1 MKKFEEY
8 YLGLDMGTGSV
19 GWAVTD
25 PSYNVI
31 KRHGKA
37 LWGIR
42 LFESANTAEER
53 RAFRISRRRT
63 ERRKERLA
71 LLQEIFAEEIC
82 KRDAGFYQRMKESK
96 YWHEDKLD
104 INGNMPELP
113 YALFADD
120 GFTDKDYYK
129 KYPTIYHLRYALVN
143 NSEDKPDIRL
153 VYLALHHIIKY
164 RGHFLF
170 EGKKLSEVENFST
183 AMDTLKQQALEQ
195 DIDLSLLDDPDIL
208 NQLESIICDVNCSK
222 SDKKTQIGKLIAGT
236 DKQKKAIAALITGC
250 TVKLNDIFPNLE
262 LDKDDNAK
270 VCFSDNNYE
279 EKEAEIEALLADR
292 FLLIT
297 AAKCVYDWT
306 VLHDILSNSHYL
318 SEAKVKTY
326 QKHCEDL
333 RKVKKLLRA
342 DKEIYEAVFGVPAN
356 KEANYSAYIGM
367 VKKNGKKQPIE
378 KNCTTDDFYKF
389 LKGKLDKLQVDEAG
403 QALIDQLKSEMEMG
417 TLFPKQRIRDN
428 GVIPYQL
435 HENELNAIL
444 ENASKFYPFL
454 LQADPDGH
462 TPIEKIQKI
471 FRFRIPYYVG
481 PLNTTHKDKGGHSWS
496 VRKKQGKIYPWNFT
510 EMIDEEESATKFIER
525 MTNKCSYLIGED
537 VLPKESLLY
546 AKFNVLN
553 ELNNLRIDG
562 ELVSVEIK
570 QLIYNQVFQKY
581 QHVTGKKLKDFLL
594 HNGIISKGQELS
606 GFDQN
611 FKSSLKAYH
620 DFKQIVGAGVL
631 TQNQQEDIVRDITL
645 FGDSQSMLRKRLRR
659 KYPAL
664 SDKQVQQLASRKYTG
679 WGRLSRT
686 FLEEIESVNKETGEI
701 MNIITALWETND
713 NLMQLL
719 SGKYDYITRIEERN
733 ASRNFEGEVTYQNVE
748 ELYVSPAVKRPIWQT
763 IRIVK
768 EVAHIMGGSPKR
780 IFVEMA
786 KEPGEKGVRKVSRR
800 NSLLDLYKQCKKE
813 APELYDRL
821 ANKESDN
828 ALRSDKLYLYY
839 SQMGKCMYSN
849 EPIDLD
855 DLFTNRYDIDHIY
868 PQSKVMDDSLDNRV
882 LVKRELNSRKSD
894 NFPVPKE
901 YVDAAKPL
909 WDTLLSK
916 KLISKEKYKRLTR
929 RDRFEDEE
937 LAGFIARQLV
947 ETRQSTKAVT
957 KLLAT
962 AYPES
967 EIVYSKAKAVSE
979 FRHKFDALKVR
990 DVNDYHHAKDAYL
1003 NIVVGNTYYVKF
1015 TKDAAWFIRNNPGRS
1030 YNLKKMFENET
1041 VKRGNETAWIPGD
1054 NGTVCVVKKWLN
1066 KNNILFTRQSFE
1078 EKGKLFEQT
1087 IVKKGKGQIPLK
1099 NGADKRLQNKEKY
1112 GAYNKA
1118 SGAYYMLVES
1128 DDKKGGRKRSIE
1140 VVPVYLTQTFKK
1152 HPELLNEYCE
1162 NELKLINA
1170 DIRINAIKKNTLFQI
1185 NKLRMHLSSR
1195 TGDDYIFTNATQLI
1209 LAEDVMQ
1216 LVKCITKYCDEKRV
1230 NKNCTLSSKNR
1241 IKEDQLILLYD
1252 LLLQKLDS
1260 TIYQGHFN
1268 ALTKALKNKREKF
1281 IDLATEEKY
1290 YVINEILH
1298 PLQCNS
1304 KNANLTLLEEG
1315 KTVGRLRLKK
1325 TIKPSDSI
1333 CIINQSITGFYEQV
1347 IDLQTI

>member
-170 EGKKLSEVENFST
+170 EGKKLSEVESFST
-183 AMDTLKQQALEQ
+183 AMDALKQQALEQ
-195 DIDLSLLDDPDIL
+195 DIDLSLLDDPDVL
-208 NQLESIICDVNCSK
+208 KQLESIICDVNCSK

-250 TVKLNDIFPNLE
+250 TVKLNDIFPDLE

-356 KEANYSAYIGM
+356 TEANYSAYIGM

-378 KNCTTDDFYKF
+378 KTCTTDDFYKS

-481 PLNTTHKDKGGHSWS
+481 PLNTSHKDKGGHSWS
-496 VRKKQGKIYPWNFT
+496 VRKKEGKIYPWNFT

-553 ELNNLRIDG
+553 ELSNLRIDG
-562 ELVSVEIK
+562 EFVSVEIK

-645 FGDSQSMLRKRLRR
+645 FGDSQPMLRKRLRR

-719 SGKYDYITRIEERN
+719 SGKYDYITQIEEWNAGRN
-733 ASRNFEGEVTYQNVE
+733 LEREVTYQNVE

-929 RDRFEDEE
+929 RDPFGEEE

-979 FRHKFDALKVR
+979 FRHKFDAVKVR

-1041 VKRGNETAWIPGD
+1041 IKRGNETAWIPGD

-1078 EKGKLFEQT
+1078 EKGGLFDQN
-1087 IVKKGKGQIPLK
+1087 IMKKGKGQIPLK

-1128 DDKKGGRKRSIE
+1128 DDKKGGKKRSIE

>member
-1 MKKFEEY
+1 
-8 YLGLDMGTGSV
+8 
-19 GWAVTD
+19 
-25 PSYNVI
+25 
-31 KRHGKA
+31 
-37 LWGIR
+37 
-42 LFESANTAEER
+42 
-53 RAFRISRRRT
+53 
-63 ERRKERLA
+63 
-71 LLQEIFAEEIC
+71 
-82 KRDAGFYQRMKESK
+82 
-96 YWHEDKLD
+96 
-104 INGNMPELP
+104 
-113 YALFADD
+113 
-120 GFTDKDYYK
+120 
-129 KYPTIYHLRYALVN
+129 
-143 NSEDKPDIRL
+143 
-153 VYLALHHIIKY
+153 
-164 RGHFLF
+164 
-170 EGKKLSEVENFST
+170 
-183 AMDTLKQQALEQ
+183 
-195 DIDLSLLDDPDIL
+195 
-208 NQLESIICDVNCSK
+208 
-222 SDKKTQIGKLIAGT
+222 
-236 DKQKKAIAALITGC
+236 
-250 TVKLNDIFPNLE
+250 
-262 LDKDDNAK
+262 
-270 VCFSDNNYE
+270 
-279 EKEAEIEALLADR
+279 
-292 FLLIT
+292 
-297 AAKCVYDWT
+297 
-306 VLHDILSNSHYL
+306 
-318 SEAKVKTY
+318 
-326 QKHCEDL
+326 
-333 RKVKKLLRA
+333 
-342 DKEIYEAVFGVPAN
+342 
-356 KEANYSAYIGM
+356 
-367 VKKNGKKQPIE
+367 
-378 KNCTTDDFYKF
+378 
-389 LKGKLDKLQVDEAG
+389 
-403 QALIDQLKSEMEMG
+403 MEMG

-496 VRKKQGKIYPWNFT
+496 VRKKEGKIYPWNFT

-631 TQNQQEDIVRDITL
+631 TQNQQEDIVRNITL
-645 FGDSQSMLRKRLRR
+645 FGDSQPMLRKRLRR

-719 SGKYDYITRIEERN
+719 SGKYDYITQIEEWNAGRN
-733 ASRNFEGEVTYQNVE
+733 LEGEVTYQNVE

>member
-82 KRDAGFYQRMKESK
+82 KRDVGFYQRMKESK

-170 EGKKLSEVENFST
+170 EGKKLSEVESFST
-183 AMDTLKQQALEQ
+183 AMDALKQQALEQ
-195 DIDLSLLDDPDIL
+195 DIDLSLLDDPDVL

-250 TVKLNDIFPNLE
+250 TVKLNDIFPDLE

-378 KNCTTDDFYKF
+378 KTCTTDDFYKF

-403 QALIDQLKSEMEMG
+403 QMLIDQLKTEMEMG

-496 VRKKQGKIYPWNFT
+496 VRKKEGKIYPWNFT

-664 SDKQVQQLASRKYTG
+664 SYKQVQQLASRKYTG

-1054 NGTVCVVKKWLN
+1054 NGTACVVKKWLN

-1078 EKGKLFEQT
+1078 EKGGLFDQN
-1087 IVKKGKGQIPLK
+1087 IMKKGKGQIPLK

-1112 GAYNKA
+1112 GAYNKE

>member
-153 VYLALHHIIKY
+153 VYPALHHIIKY

-170 EGKKLSEVENFST
+170 EGKKLSEVESFST
-183 AMDTLKQQALEQ
+183 AMDALKQQALEQ
-195 DIDLSLLDDPDIL
+195 DIDLSLLDDPDVL
-208 NQLESIICDVNCSK
+208 KQLESIICDVNCSK

-250 TVKLNDIFPNLE
+250 TVKLNDIFPDLE

-356 KEANYSAYIGM
+356 TEANYSAYIGM

-378 KNCTTDDFYKF
+378 KTCTTDDFYKS

-481 PLNTTHKDKGGHSWS
+481 PLNTSHKDKGGHSWS
-496 VRKKQGKIYPWNFT
+496 VRKKEGKIYPWNFT

-553 ELNNLRIDG
+553 ELSNLRIDG
-562 ELVSVEIK
+562 EFVSVEIK

-645 FGDSQSMLRKRLRR
+645 FGDSQPMLRKRLRR

-719 SGKYDYITRIEERN
+719 SGKYDYITQIEEWNAGRN
-733 ASRNFEGEVTYQNVE
+733 LEREVTYQNVE

-929 RDRFEDEE
+929 RDPFGEEE

-979 FRHKFDALKVR
+979 FRHKFDAVKVR

-1041 VKRGNETAWIPGD
+1041 IKRGNETAWIPGD

-1078 EKGKLFEQT
+1078 EKGGLFDQN
-1087 IVKKGKGQIPLK
+1087 IMKKGKGQIPLK

-1128 DDKKGGRKRSIE
+1128 DDKKGGKKRSIE